1 MAKIKTDDYVNLP
14 IEQWNATTFRAYM
27 KDLHEVKYGIPYVA
41 NNFAVEGRMITNMR
55 TEYGNDITKRFIAKC
70 FAEHKP
76 SNPKF
81 PGLNFGFM
89 YSYLRERYLP
99 VVMVELQKEKL
110 KAKHTEQATQTEIDT
125 EWF

>member
-1 MAKIKTDDYVNLP
+1 MAKINTADYANLP
-14 IEQWNATTFRAYM
+14 IEKWNATTFRAYM
-27 KDLHEVKYGIPYVA
+27 KDLHDVQFNIPYVA
-41 NNFAVEGRMITNMR
+41 NNHAVEGKMITNMR
-55 TEYGNDITKRFIAKC
+55 TEYGNEITKRFIAKC

-76 SNPKF
+76 TNPRF

-99 VVMVELQKEKL
+99 PVMVDLQKEAL
-110 KAKHTEQATQTEIDT
+110 KAKHTEQAQTTEIDT